1 MIYDLDMC
9 ETRDCDPTA
18 ELIRLVRE
26 EADQLL
32 RSGNNWKLTVNGS
45 AGGDVRV
52 VTEVYRTVRKAD
64 HWLVR
69 SDSIPQ

>member
-1 MIYDLDMC
+1 MC
-9 ETRDCDPTA
+9 ETRDGDSNMA
-18 ELIRLVRE
+18 ELMRLVRE
-26 EADQLL
+26 EAEKLFQL
-32 RSGNNWKLTVNGS
+32 GHNWKLTVNGS

-69 SDSIPQ
+69 SDSMPQ